1 MSVDNFLV
9 LDSAYGKFIVD
20 RHCAFQAEALVKTGR
35 THIEGELSN
44 IFVIV
49 DRLPDNAVIIDGGT
63 NIGFFTI
70 PVAQRTRKRNI
81 KIIGFEPQRQMFQA
95 LGGSLVL
102 NGYDHVFLH
111 NCGLGSKP
119 GRAQLPPIDYSA
131 PQDFGTVQ
139 ISEASDLKEESWMR
153 DRLVDVIS
161 IDSMNL
167 PRLDFLKLD
176 IEGYEI
182 PALIGGLKTIARHRP
197 WMWIEY
203 FISGHEPITSTL
215 APISDYSYFIADYQN
230 MLCVPNEHLGSVSVA
245 GLNQVG

>member
-1 MSVDNFLV
+1 VSVDNFLV

-44 IFVIV
+44 IFVIA
-49 DRLPDNAVIIDGGT
+49 DRLPDNAIIIDGGT

-70 PVAQRTRKRNI
+70 PVAQRTRNRNI

-111 NCGLGSKP
+111 NCGLGSAL

-139 ISEASDLKEESWMR
+139 ISEVSDLKEESWMR

-182 PALIGGLKTIARHRP
+182 PALIGGLQTIARHRP

-215 APISDYSYFIADYQN
+215 APIPDYSFFIADYQN
-230 MLCVPNEHLGSVSVA
+230 MLCIPNEHLGSVSVA

>member
-1 MSVDNFLV
+1 VSVDNFLV

-20 RHCAFQAEALVKTGR
+20 RHCAFQAEALVKTGH

-49 DRLPDNAVIIDGGT
+49 DRLPDNAIIIDGGT

-70 PVAQRTRKRNI
+70 PVAQRTRNRNI

-111 NCGLGSKP
+111 NCGLSSEP
-119 GRAQLPPIDYSA
+119 GKAQLPSIDYSA

-139 ISEASDLKEESWMR
+139 ISEVLDLKEESWMR
-153 DRLVDVIS
+153 DRLVDVTS

-176 IEGYEI
+176 VEGYEV
-182 PALIGGLKTIARHRP
+182 PALIGGLQTIARHRP

-203 FISGHEPITSTL
+203 FISGHAPITSTL
-215 APISDYSYFIADYQN
+215 APIQDYSYFIADYQN
-230 MLCVPNEHLGSVSVA
+230 MLCIPNEHLGSVSVA

>member
-1 MSVDNFLV
+1 VNIDNFLV
-9 LDSAYGKFIVD
+9 LDSVYGKFIVD
-20 RHCAFQAEALVKTGR
+20 RHCTFQAEALVKTGR

-70 PVAQRTRKRNI
+70 PVAQRTLNTNI

-111 NCGLGSKP
+111 NCGLGSALGK
-119 GRAQLPPIDYSA
+119 AQLPPIDYSA

-139 ISEASDLKEESWMR
+139 ISEVSDLKEEAWMR
-153 DRLVDVIS
+153 DRLVDVTS

-176 IEGYEI
+176 VEGYEV
-182 PALIGGLKTIARHRP
+182 PALIGGLQTIALHRP

-215 APISDYSYFIADYQN
+215 APIRDYSYFIADYQN
-230 MLCVPNEHLGSVSVA
+230 MLCIPNEHLGSVSVA

>member
-44 IFVIV
+44 IFVIA
-49 DRLPDNAVIIDGGT
+49 DRLPDNAIIIDGGT

-70 PVAQRTRKRNI
+70 PVAQRTRNRNI

-111 NCGLGSKP
+111 NCGLGSAL

-139 ISEASDLKEESWMR
+139 ISEVSDLKEESWMR

-182 PALIGGLKTIARHRP
+182 PALIGGLQTIARHRP

-215 APISDYSYFIADYQN
+215 APIPDYSYFIADYQN
-230 MLCVPNEHLGSVSVA
+230 MLCIPNEHLGSVSVA